1 MAVHKLHFD
10 DFEEMEYDLIAI
22 HTALEDYRLAY
33 FLNQR
38 LPVLFCKNPEE
49 ITISSKEGHSW
60 FSRFTYEEE
69 ETGAY
74 WNLVANKN
82 EIIPQ
87 ESGVQHDLFGSV
99 APVASKVWLLPE
111 FRKVDYLLK
120 IENSALPMV
129 EVAARI
135 HGIDRV
141 TAVYNLDVGAVKS
154 KHNLIF

>member
-10 DFEEMEYDLIAI
+10 DFEEVDYDLIAI

-33 FLNQR
+33 FLNQH
-38 LPVLFCKNPEE
+38 LPVLFRKNKDE

-60 FSRFTYEEE
+60 FSRFTYEEAE
-69 ETGAY
+69 AETS
-74 WNLVANKN
+74 WNLVSNKN
-82 EIIPQ
+82 EVIPDSAAPQ
-87 ESGVQHDLFGSV
+87 DGLFGSM

-111 FRKVDYLLK
+111 FRKVDYFLK
-120 IENSALPMV
+120 IENGPMPIP

-135 HGIDRV
+135 HAIDRIS
-141 TAVYNLDVGAVKS
+141 AVYSVDAATVKS